1 MTKKDY
7 IKLAELFN
15 VCKNELNFISY
26 TENEKEAITNFMNTV
41 FIPNLSGILKADN
54 RNFNY
59 ETFKEAI
66 DFTKVKANSD
76 FRSY

>member
-15 VCKNELNFISY
+15 VCKNEMNFISY
-26 TENEKEAITNFMNTV
+26 TENEKEAISNFMNSV
-41 FIPNLSGILKADN
+41 FIPNLSGILQADN
-54 RNFNY
+54 SNFNY
-59 ETFKEAI
+59 ATFKEAI
-66 DFTKVKANSD
+66 EFTKVKTNNE